1 MSRTPNGRPPAIPV
15 PVADRPPA
23 DGREPSADP
32 DLDWIDSRVPMVH
45 VPLRRPDG
53 YPGG

>member
-1 MSRTPNGRPPAIPV
+1 
-15 PVADRPPA
+15 VADRPPA

-45 VPLRRPDG
+45 VPLRRPDS
-53 YPGG
+53 